1 MRVRTRF
8 YFINDD
14 CLETAASFDSLFENI
29 RKGKGFDETYFTF
42 DRDGREVLIPW
53 SAVSHVVNIN
63 NHYDKLVEHRR
74 EKSEVGVAADFV
86 LNLPYNWGFP
96 HTDSA
101 DIVWEWLREY
111 QAYFPKE
118 FQQIYIKIAE
128 TLLKEWGAENLS
140 GKVDFLREKA
150 SDFMDLDEIEN
161 SEYIPDD
168 LYKLYK
174 FLGSKMTMIEREC
187 HEKEDKQ

>member
-8 YFINDD
+8 YFINED
-14 CLETAASFDSLFENI
+14 CLETTASFDSLFENI

-53 SAVSHVVNIN
+53 NSVSYVKNIDN
-63 NHYDKLVEHRR
+63 RYDQLVEHRG

-86 LNLPYNWGFP
+86 INLPYNWAFP
-96 HTDSA
+96 QTDSA
-101 DIVWEWLREY
+101 EIVWKWLSEN

-118 FQQIYIKIAE
+118 FQQIYIKIAS
-128 TLLKEWGAENLS
+128 TLLKEWKADGASEKIDKMREKKANVLGLS
-140 GKVDFLREKA
+140 AYDTEMFPRDVKDLFKFLR
-150 SDFMDLDEIEN
+150 
-161 SEYIPDD
+161 
-168 LYKLYK
+168 
-174 FLGSKMTMIEREC
+174 SKMPMIERQW